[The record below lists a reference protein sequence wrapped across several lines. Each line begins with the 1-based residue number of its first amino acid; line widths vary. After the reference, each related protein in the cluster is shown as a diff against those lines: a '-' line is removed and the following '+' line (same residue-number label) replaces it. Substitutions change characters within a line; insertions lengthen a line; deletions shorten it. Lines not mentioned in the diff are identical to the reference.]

1 MKGKWLIV
9 DGLTET
15 EEQEQRRRCKMKGKL
30 IVGGL
35 MVSLGLLIGI
45 ACGGGGTADSAT
57 KQDSSP
63 NVGVTPAKVASLDK
77 SSGTGPTSAENDTQP
92 GGSGEVS
99 DGGKTEPAPEPT
111 KSTSD
116 SDSKPRRGAPA
127 RVLSLVADNGSG
139 PVSVRITIEPSP
151 DLPDRPTE
159 ASGVFVRRQDNS
171 IFVGTGVMEL
181 NVEFDQVAGGS
192 VEPKVSLSTNGP
204 VIEAVVTHDTI
215 IYREETEM
223 PSPSKSGEVTVQQV
237 VRPVDSLDE
246 LGKNTEL
253 QVWGRRS
260 GDRVV
265 ADVLVYRIVTVD
277 LPF

>member
-1 MKGKWLIV
+1 MKGKW
-9 DGLTET
+9 
-15 EEQEQRRRCKMKGKL
+15 L

-35 MVSLGLLIGI
+35 MVSLGLLIAM
-45 ACGGGGTADSAT
+45 ACGGGETADSAT
-57 KQDSSP
+57 
-63 NVGVTPAKVASLDK
+63 K

-99 DGGKTEPAPEPT
+99 GGGKTEPA

-127 RVLSLVADNGSG
+127 RVMELVADNGSG

-151 DLPDRPTE
+151 DLPDRPTDV
-159 ASGVFVRRQDNS
+159 SGVFVRRQDNS
-171 IFVGTGVMEL
+171 ILVGTGAMEL
-181 NVEFDQVAGGS
+181 NVEFNQVAGGS
-192 VEPKVSLSTNGP
+192 VEPNVSLSTNGP

-253 QVWGRRS
+253 QVRGRRS